1 MRILLV
7 EDDQGLADLLKQ
19 SLQKHHYLVE
29 VVNDGLIGWEM
40 AEAFEYDL
48 ILLDLGLPSLDGIR
62 FCKQLRGK
70 NDQTAVALNKHTP
83 VILLTGLDVSTSKVA
98 GLDAG
103 ADDYVVKP
111 FDLDELLARIRA
123 LIRRGGGTLAPV
135 LQWGQLMLD
144 PNSCDV
150 RFNEQPLHLT
160 AKEYALLELFL
171 RNSQRIFSQGALI
184 EQLWSADEIPTES
197 AVRTHIK
204 CLRQKLKQ
212 VGVGEPI
219 ETVYGLGYRLR
230 SPHAL
235 PDPSLPTDPQPNGQ
249 GAIAPPFRPANIPLS
264 PLPPDRSADESHAAS
279 RATDVT
285 DVAMELNSI
294 WERHRA
300 SYLSRLAIVAE
311 AIEAIATGHFDS
323 ERHQPAIREAHTLAG
338 SLGSFGLGRASQLAR
353 HIEQALQ
360 SVEALTEAQ
369 IQQLQATVAEVEQAI
384 ASPSASVSD
393 TVSTSVCDTVS
404 AESAPTGLPVT
415 LPSALPRHL
424 SPSAVHATLLIVD
437 DDPTFIHGVS
447 IAAIAHSIT
456 TQSATSHAEARRVI
470 RGARPDVVLLDLSL
484 PNASE
489 DGMALLHEL
498 TSQTPPIPVVVFT
511 ATEQFA
517 DRIKVAR
524 MGGQG
529 FLHKPITPADAVGAI
544 AQVLHQV
551 ERPDAK
557 LLIVDDDPALLDFL
571 RTLLNPWG
579 FRLSLLDDPQQ
590 FWHTLEQF
598 QPDLLILDIEMPSFS
613 GIDLCRVVRNDPRWS
628 DLPVLFLSVHTDAQ
642 TLTAVFSAGADD
654 YVTKPIV
661 GPELIAR
668 ILNRL
673 ERTQILRQLGRYGT
687 PKF

>member
-1 MRILLV
+1 V
-7 EDDQGLADLLKQ
+7 
-19 SLQKHHYLVE
+19 
-29 VVNDGLIGWEM
+29 
-40 AEAFEYDL
+40 
-48 ILLDLGLPSLDGIR
+48 
-62 FCKQLRGK
+62 
-70 NDQTAVALNKHTP
+70 
-83 VILLTGLDVSTSKVA
+83 
-98 GLDAG
+98 
-103 ADDYVVKP
+103 
-111 FDLDELLARIRA
+111 
-123 LIRRGGGTLAPV
+123 
-135 LQWGQLMLD
+135 
-144 PNSCDV
+144 
-150 RFNEQPLHLT
+150 
-160 AKEYALLELFL
+160 
-171 RNSQRIFSQGALI
+171 
-184 EQLWSADEIPTES
+184 
-197 AVRTHIK
+197 
-204 CLRQKLKQ
+204 
-212 VGVGEPI
+212 
-219 ETVYGLGYRLR
+219 
-230 SPHAL
+230 
-235 PDPSLPTDPQPNGQ
+235 
-249 GAIAPPFRPANIPLS
+249 
-264 PLPPDRSADESHAAS
+264 
-279 RATDVT
+279 TDVT
-285 DVAMELNSI
+285 DVTLELARI

-300 SYLSRLAIVAE
+300 GYLSRLAIVTQ
-311 AIEAIATGHFDS
+311 AIEAIATGQFDP
-323 ERHQPAIREAHTLAG
+323 ERHQSAIREAHTLAG

-360 SVEALTEAQ
+360 SVDALTEAQ
-369 IQQLQATVAEVEQAI
+369 IQQLQATVAEVERAI
-384 ASPSASVSD
+384 APPAAAVSD
-393 TVSTSVCDTVS
+393 GVSDAVS
-404 AESAPTGLPVT
+404 ATFSDAASTESAPTAVPGTLPGVAPGTVPATVPVPVPAILSPT
-415 LPSALPRHL
+415 LPSILPRRL
-424 SPSAVHATLLIVD
+424 PSSAAHATLLIVD
-437 DDPTFIHGVS
+437 DDPSFIHGVS
-447 IAAIAHSIT
+447 IAAIAHNIT

-489 DGMALLHEL
+489 DGMTLLHEL

-529 FLHKPITPADAVGAI
+529 FLHKPIAPADAVGAI

-598 QPDLLILDIEMPSFS
+598 QPDLLILDIERPSFS

-628 DLPVLFLSVHTDAQ
+628 ELPVLFLSVHTDAQ

-673 ERTQILRQLGRYGT
+673 ERTQILRQLGRYST
-687 PKF
+687 PGL